1 MRRVEVPAQVA
12 ASFARST
19 ANYAAAFE
27 LSFGG
32 ADSKT
37 PLLWAIA
44 VFGGA
49 PAAVRWCLLFGWTRL
64 LRLNLGAQPSKDHVL
79 GWAGADSDLVPGSTA
94 LFAASRVLQ
103 ATNIVSVETS
113 TVTWVTLV
121 HCSRATARP
130 LWAIARPFH
139 HLTLRY
145 LLVRAARAMDDAS
158 APMVETA

>member
-19 ANYAAAFE
+19 ANYAAAFS
-27 LSFGG
+27 LSTEG

-37 PLLWAIA
+37 PIQWASA

-49 PAAVRWCLLFGWTRL
+49 PTAVRWCLLFGWRRF
-64 LRLNLGAQPSKDHVL
+64 LRLNLGVQPSKDHVL
-79 GWAGADSDLVPGSTA
+79 GWAVADSDLVPGSTA

-103 ATNIVSVETS
+103 ATNIVSVEAS

-121 HCSRATARP
+121 HCSRWTARP

-145 LLVRAARAMDDAS
+145 LLTRAARAMKDAS